1 MKIHSFYL
9 KFNKR
14 YFSDIPNNII
24 HSINDFKEHLKKKTN
39 KQIKFDEQK
48 MYDKVKCRKT
58 YFDLEITYIDIFNGN
73 IEKGCDCIHSVQI
86 QV

>member
-1 MKIHSFYL
+1 
-9 KFNKR
+9 
-14 YFSDIPNNII
+14 
-24 HSINDFKEHLKKKTN
+24 
-39 KQIKFDEQK
+39 